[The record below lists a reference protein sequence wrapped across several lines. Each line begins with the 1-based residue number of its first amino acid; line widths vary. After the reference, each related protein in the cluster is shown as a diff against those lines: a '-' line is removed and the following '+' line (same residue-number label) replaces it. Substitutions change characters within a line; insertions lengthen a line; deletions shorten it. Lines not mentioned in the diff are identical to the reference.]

1 MSNAVSGARP
11 TVDLGYAESY
21 FAARLYATAWT
32 DADANDKVKALEQA
46 SILLAG
52 AVDFAP
58 DACTRR
64 DDGTAVWHERALA
77 AVCEEALWLLTRDPT
92 RVPELMALGIASGK
106 VGELS
111 ATFDRKL
118 LAPLVCDAALQT
130 LGRLGTPVD
139 GASFTSTPLA
149 F

>member
-1 MSNAVSGARP
+1 MTNAVSGARP
-11 TVDLGYAESY
+11 TVDLAYAETY
-21 FAARLYATAWT
+21 FAARLYADAWT
-32 DADANDKVKALEQA
+32 GANAGDKVKALEQA

-58 DACTRR
+58 DACARR

-92 RVPELMALGIASGK
+92 RLPELLARGIASGK